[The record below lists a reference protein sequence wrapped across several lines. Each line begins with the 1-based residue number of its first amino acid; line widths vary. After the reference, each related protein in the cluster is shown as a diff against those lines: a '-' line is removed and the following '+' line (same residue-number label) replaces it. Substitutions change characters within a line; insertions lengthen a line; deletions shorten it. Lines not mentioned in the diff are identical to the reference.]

1 MSLLQVS
8 PLPQI
13 KDVVLGDTVGQGTF
27 ACVKNA
33 HLQMDPSV
41 ILAVKFVHVPTC
53 KKMGLTEKDITKEV
67 VLQSKCS
74 KHPNILRLIDCN
86 VSKDYMW
93 IIMEMADGGDLFDK
107 IEPDVGVDSDVAQF
121 YFQQLV
127 SAIDYMH
134 RKCGVAHRDIKP
146 ENVLLDKNGNL
157 KLADFGLASQFKR
170 KDGTLRVSMDQR
182 GSPPYMAPEVLYS
195 EAGFYADRTDIWS
208 IGILLYVL
216 LTGQTPWE
224 LPSLEDEDFVF
235 FIQNDGNLNWGP
247 WSKIEFTHLN
257 LLRKILQPDPVK
269 RATLEALK
277 AHPWISRRVVFA
289 GDDGLCNDPDL
300 LAKKLFSHLKVSLS
314 NENYLKFTQD
324 VSSNSRYIST
334 QPVGNELAELEHD
347 SVHSK
352 AIANTQR
359 AFSIYD
365 SNMNGN
371 SDTCMT
377 QEAKW
382 TQFISNDMAALQ
394 FHSDEHDFTKPFQNC
409 LQFNPNKLT
418 KFYTFQPMD
427 ILLPILEKALNLSRI
442 RVKPDLFANFER
454 LCESL
459 GYDNVFP
466 LMINIKTK
474 SKGGCQLSGSISIIK
489 IEGDLKNV
497 GFERKTGDP
506 LEWRR
511 LFKKISTICRDI
523 ILLPN
528 QIKEEPK
535 NTVIMH

>member
-1 MSLLQVS
+1 MSLSQVS

-13 KDVVLGDTVGQGTF
+13 KDVVLGDTLGQGTF

-33 HLQMDPSV
+33 HLKMDPSI
-41 ILAVKFVHVPTC
+41 ILAIKFVHVPTC
-53 KKMGLTEKDITKEV
+53 KNMGLSEKDITKEV
-67 VLQSKCS
+67 VLQSRCS
-74 KHPNILRLIDCN
+74 KHPNVLRLIDCN

-127 SAIDYMH
+127 SAVDYLH
-134 RKCGVAHRDIKP
+134 VGCGIAHRDIKP
-146 ENVLLDKNGNL
+146 ENILLDKNGNL

-195 EAGFYADRTDIWS
+195 EDGYYADRTDIWS
-208 IGILLYVL
+208 IGILLFVL

-224 LPSLEDEDFVF
+224 LPSLENEDFVF
-235 FIQNDGNLNWGP
+235 FIENDGNINWGP

-257 LLRKILQPDPVK
+257 LLRKILQPDPIK
-269 RATLEALK
+269 RVTLKALK
-277 AHPWISRRVVFA
+277 LHPWISRSVSFA

-300 LAKKLFSHLKVSLS
+300 LAKKLFCHLNVSLS

-324 VSSNSRYIST
+324 VNSNNRCVST
-334 QPVGNELAELEHD
+334 QPIGNELAELEHD
-347 SVHSK
+347 SVHFKTLS
-352 AIANTQR
+352 NTQR
-359 AFSIYD
+359 AFTLHD

-371 SDTCMT
+371 SGTFMT

-394 FHSDEHDFTKPFQNC
+394 FHSEENC
-409 LQFNPNKLT
+409 LNDLLKDRLQFNPNKLT
-418 KFYTFQPMD
+418 KFYTLQPMD
-427 ILLPILEKALNLSRI
+427 VLLLNLEKALTLSQI
-442 RVKPDLFANFER
+442 RVKPDLFANFEK
-454 LCESL
+454 LCELL
-459 GYDNVFP
+459 GYEKVFP
-466 LMINIKTK
+466 LIINIKTK
-474 SKGGCQLSGSISIIK
+474 SDGGYPLSGSISIVK
-489 IEGDLKNV
+489 IQEDLKNV

-511 LFKKISTICRDI
+511 LFKRISTICRDI
-523 ILLPN
+523 ILIPN
-528 QIKEEPK
+528 
-535 NTVIMH
+535 